1 MHHNTISGSLQAE
14 SDSRRPGR
22 PGRDAPQRSAATH
35 PSSLYLHSDAL
46 LFVVVALTSWR
57 VKNVIPDWPCAR
69 RTPCFMLELPTHL
82 WLSIT
87 RFGGAGLTLPLAIAI
102 ALWLALG
109 YTWRLAAAWLGLLG
123 AAVGV
128 VALTKIAFLGWGV
141 GVRELDFTGVSGHA
155 MLSTAVYPVALFLM
169 LMPTRA
175 PVRLAGVAL
184 GLAAGLA
191 VGLSRVVLDA
201 HSPSEAVAGCVVG
214 AFAAVLFVWWSW
226 DAKPGEL
233 HAVPIAVSFLMLT
246 VALHDVRVPTQRWIT
261 HIALHLSGHERPFIR
276 ARWKAGRDNPR
287 PGAMAPQGRPVTN
300 PTSAA

>member
-1 MHHNTISGSLQAE
+1 
-14 SDSRRPGR
+14 
-22 PGRDAPQRSAATH
+22 
-35 PSSLYLHSDAL
+35 
-46 LFVVVALTSWR
+46 
-57 VKNVIPDWPCAR
+57 
-69 RTPCFMLELPTHL
+69 MLELPTHL

-109 YTWRLAAAWLGLLG
+109 YTWRLSAAWLGLLG
-123 AAVGV
+123 AAIGV

-169 LMPTRA
+169 LMTHRP
-175 PVRLAGVAL
+175 PVRVVGVVV

-214 AFAAVLFVWWSW
+214 AFAAVLFVWWAW
-226 DAKPGEL
+226 DATPREL

-287 PGAMAPQGRPVTN
+287 PGALAPETRPATQRS
-300 PTSAA
+300 SAA